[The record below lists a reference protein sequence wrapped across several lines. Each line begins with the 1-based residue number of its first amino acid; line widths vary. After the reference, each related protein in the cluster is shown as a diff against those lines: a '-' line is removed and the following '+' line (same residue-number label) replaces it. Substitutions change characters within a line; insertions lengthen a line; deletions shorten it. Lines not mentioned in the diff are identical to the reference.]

1 MIIQTKQRL
10 IGLYTFKFYY
20 LFEAMMEI
28 KRQISIASNT
38 DPMIRSYLEISLSE
52 LRQEEDILEK
62 SLAEVTGKLLSFMGE
77 T

>member
-1 MIIQTKQRL
+1 
-10 IGLYTFKFYY
+10 
-20 LFEAMMEI
+20 MEI

-52 LRQEEDILEK
+52 LRQDEK
-62 SLAEVTGKLLSFMGE
+62 SLEANLAEVTGKLLSLMGE

>member
-52 LRQEEDILEK
+52 LQQDEKGLEA
-62 SLAEVTGKLLSFMGE
+62 SLAEVTAKLLSLMGE